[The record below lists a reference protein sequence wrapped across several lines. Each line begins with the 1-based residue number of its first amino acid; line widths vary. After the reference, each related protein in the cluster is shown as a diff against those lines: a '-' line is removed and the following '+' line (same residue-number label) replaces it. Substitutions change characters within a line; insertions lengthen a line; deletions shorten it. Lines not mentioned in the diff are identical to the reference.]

1 MQLNPNKNKP
11 EQDIVYT
18 PEDLAIDIIQH
29 YQPHG
34 LILDPCMGD
43 GAFFN
48 NYPSDCQTD
57 WCEISRGRDFFNHSD
72 KCDWI
77 ITNPPWSMMRKFLI
91 HAMTISDNIV
101 YLTSINHYT
110 TKARLRDMRQANFGI
125 REIYCI
131 DTPKEFPQSGFQLAA
146 VHTQYEWNGP
156 TQFSFSSSFSQ
167 LA

>member
-1 MQLNPNKNKP
+1 MQLNPNRNRP

-29 YQPHG
+29 YQPLG
-34 LILDPCMGD
+34 IILDPCMGD

-57 WCEISRGRDFFNHSD
+57 WCEISRGRDFFDYSD

-77 ITNPPWSMMRKFLI
+77 ITNPPWSMMRRFLT
-91 HAMTISDNIV
+91 HAMTIADNIV

-125 REIYCI
+125 KEIYCI

-146 VHTQYEWNGP
+146 VHTQSEWNGP
-156 TQFSFSSSFSQ
+156 TQLSFSASFSK
-167 LA
+167 LS